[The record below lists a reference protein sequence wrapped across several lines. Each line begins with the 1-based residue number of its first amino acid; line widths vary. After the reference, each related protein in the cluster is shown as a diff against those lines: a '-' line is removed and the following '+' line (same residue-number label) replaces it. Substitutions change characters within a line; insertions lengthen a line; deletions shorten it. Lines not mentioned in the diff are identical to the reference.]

1 MADVM
6 YERVRSIQRCVGVC
20 FITGALL
27 LTFSI
32 VAQPVFGDINR
43 TDQILGALAKQ
54 DWGAW
59 MQLHAVM
66 MLGFALVTVG
76 FAALAFLLHLKG
88 SSGSASII
96 GGTALLGGT
105 LWVVFFSAEL
115 YGYRY
120 LVNLYT
126 IDPGLATALFSTVWH
141 WKMGGIAAA
150 AALTF
155 TAVVWSGVRGTSRGL
170 YPLWLGWG
178 GAFFAIAGLAIYF
191 FEYLGSTATGAPIN
205 PVQSPGVRYGVALPL
220 QLWVLG
226 VGVHMM
232 RAYITGEAMMPAPAP
247 VRPAAAPKTPPMG
260 SPDPIL
266 PA

>member
-88 SSGSASII
+88 SSGSASGRLGLEMRYCSVAKLPRSISRQRSLQN
-96 GGTALLGGT
+96 GT
-105 LWVVFFSAEL
+105 
-115 YGYRY
+115 
-120 LVNLYT
+120 
-126 IDPGLATALFSTVWH
+126 
-141 WKMGGIAAA
+141 
-150 AALTF
+150 
-155 TAVVWSGVRGTSRGL
+155 
-170 YPLWLGWG
+170 
-178 GAFFAIAGLAIYF
+178 
-191 FEYLGSTATGAPIN
+191 
-205 PVQSPGVRYGVALPL
+205 
-220 QLWVLG
+220 
-226 VGVHMM
+226 
-232 RAYITGEAMMPAPAP
+232 
-247 VRPAAAPKTPPMG
+247 
-260 SPDPIL
+260 
-266 PA
+266 